1 MPTLP
6 YPFDCEKL
14 NAGYKKFRRDLKN
27 VNADLVL
34 FLHEEAEEHP
44 KGSDERLAS
53 LEFAHQI
60 YLEGRRKRRGR
71 PKKEEGAFDGDVSAL
86 AYMDFLSQKT
96 GETCARKL
104 ARAVVDE
111 VPNAVSEESRIRR
124 LTRKYTKRLG
134 TREFPHGPG
143 WGSSPDDDDDP
154 LTADDI

>member
-6 YPFDCEKL
+6 YPFDCARL
-14 NAGYKKFRRDLKN
+14 NARLKKFCRDLKN

-71 PKKEEGAFDGDVSAL
+71 PKKEEGAFDGDGSTL
-86 AYMDFLSQKT
+86 AYMDFLSRKT
-96 GETCARKL
+96 GETSARKL
-104 ARAVVDE
+104 ARAVVKSGE
-111 VPNAVSEESRIRR
+111 VPNVGSEKSRIER
-124 LTRKYTKRLG
+124 LARKYTKRRLC
-134 TREFPHGPG
+134 E
-143 WGSSPDDDDDP
+143 PDDP
-154 LTADDI
+154 EFADDI

>member
-6 YPFDCEKL
+6 YPFDCARL
-14 NAGYKKFRRDLKN
+14 NARLKKFRRDLKN

-53 LEFAHQI
+53 LEFAHEV

-71 PKKEEGAFDGDVSAL
+71 TKKEFDNDAPAL
-86 AYMDFLSQKT
+86 IHMHFISQQT

-104 ARAVVDE
+104 AREVVE
-111 VPNAVSEESRIRR
+111 LGFVPNVGEEKSRVER
-124 LTRKYTKRLG
+124 LARKYTKR
-134 TREFPHGPG
+134 RDKMEWHGPNMG
-143 WGSSPDDDDDP
+143 LCEPDDP
-154 LTADDI
+154 EFADDI